1 MKDTNKLSLP
11 IEVIYILQTLT
22 KAGYEAYIVGGAV
35 RDILLEKDNNTDYD
49 FTTNA
54 TPEQIQTI
62 FPENYYENNFGTVGV
77 AKKHLWEQM
86 GFISD
91 ENQAEHLHVQNEQSA
106 EDQPLSKN
114 QVIDLNKAS
123 KIHISLQ
130 SNNSEKIAT
139 EKNDKKDIFEIT
151 TFRFDG
157 EYTNFRKPEKV
168 TWGQTL
174 EDDLSRRDFTINAL
188 AISLTNDYLQ
198 NLNLSP
204 KDSFIEISDDSYT
217 IHDLFDGMND
227 LQQNLIKTVG
237 DSDKRFKED
246 ALRMLRAIRFS
257 VQLNMQIEDKTFE
270 SIKRNQDL
278 IKFISFERI
287 RDELLKMLKSDYPK
301 EAIEILDETGML
313 KHILPEL
320 IEGKGVM
327 QAGHHTTDVW
337 THSLDALATCPS
349 QDPVVRLATLIHD
362 IAKPRTHKL
371 INGLPTFYN
380 HEIIGARIARDIAK
394 RLRLSKKDID
404 RVFLLVRHHMFY
416 YQPENT
422 DASIRRFMRKVGLE
436 NINDI
441 LDLREGDRLGSG
453 AKETSWRLEEM
464 KERML
469 EQINQ
474 PFAITDMDI
483 DGNDLM
489 SHFGL
494 KPSRKI
500 GEILKAL
507 FEKVMENPD
516 LNKQEML
523 LKEAEQML

>member
-1 MKDTNKLSLP
+1 MNKNIKLKLP
-11 IEVIYILQTLT
+11 IEVIYILSALT

-35 RDILLEKDNNTDYD
+35 RDILLHKDNNTDYD

-54 TPEQIQTI
+54 TPEQIQTV

-86 GFISD
+86 GLLTV
-91 ENQAEHLHVQNEQSA
+91 EHEKSN

-114 QVIDLNKAS
+114 KVIDLKKAS
-123 KIHISLQ
+123 KIHISLR
-130 SNNSEKIAT
+130 NNSSKENASIQ
-139 EKNDKKDIFEIT
+139 EKNEKKDIFEIT

-168 TWGQTL
+168 TWGETL

-188 AISLTNDYLQ
+188 AISLDKNYLADFNITNSVDTK
-198 NLNLSP
+198 
-204 KDSFIEISDDSYT
+204 KDSSITVSSDVYK
-217 IHDLFDGMND
+217 IHDLFTGIQD
-227 LQQNLIKTVG
+227 LDANLIRTVG

-257 VQLNMQIEDKTFE
+257 VQLNMQIEEATFE
-270 SIKRNQDL
+270 SIKQNHEL
-278 IKFISFERI
+278 IKYISFERI
-287 RDELLKMLKSDYPK
+287 RDELLKMLKSHYPK
-301 EAIEILDETGML
+301 EAIELLDETGLL
-313 KHILPEL
+313 KFIMPEL
-320 IEGKGVM
+320 QEGKGVM

-337 THSLDALATCPS
+337 THSLDALDTCPS
-349 QDPVVRLATLIHD
+349 ADPVVRLSTLIHD

-422 DASIRRFMRKVGLE
+422 DSSIRRFMRKVGLE

-453 AKETSWRLEEM
+453 ARETSWRLEEM
-464 KERML
+464 KQRML

-474 PFAITDMDI
+474 PFSITDMDI

-489 SHFGL
+489 THFGL

-507 FEKVMENPD
+507 FEKVMENPE
-516 LNKQEML
+516 LNKKELL
-523 LKEAEQML
+523 LKEAEQLL